1 MPPIQDNNIDSYGEY
16 INPEASSGDT
26 LGKGLWQAASS
37 LGMFVL
43 GQAAIMALFTKGKK
57 ATFTSLAKTARQSGV
72 RSAAQYS
79 TEHGNSLTAFL
90 SKLKPSPVQAV
101 AHTIHRASINPLAI
115 RQQTQ
120 WKQQGTST
128 YDKFQEI
135 KRLAMAGRTGGRAPA
150 FGTEAFFEHAR
161 ASGLTEL
168 AQKIGA
174 TYARETAINLPIFY
188 GMITYGGHSEEKPP
202 AWYNLPGHLVGMAK
216 FAPEYFAFD
225 AVFRGGSKLFGVARG
240 YSGKNIGS
248 AIPDPIQQGVSSAIQ
263 KLQAGE
269 YLGAR
274 VGGMT
279 LGHFSSMIHANTEAF
294 AEAWGPNRARYWT
307 QTIKTLSKFERTD
320 NSFADLLAKKRKIYT
335 AKYKDSFNTY
345 IEDIKIRSLQADRK
359 SVESAT
365 YFFQDTINLM
375 KPEGGLARVSERT
388 GGKLRVG
395 DNIDVPEAL
404 LKKSF
409 FNENKSL
416 PFLAQLLGLRR
427 ARGKD
432 FKQIKK
438 AFAYDKDTNL
448 YQKWR
453 KEGPDFLGMKEN
465 KFFDNILAN
474 HEVFINKTGRV
485 GSLVDL
491 GKVSPRYLLN
501 KVVHSKP
508 LVLFGKVSLAD
519 LLGLKLFTSKTT
531 DLPRMLPMTGQ
542 IPIDPSKL
550 TSYGNS
556 LYAHMSNNSIGGG
569 FGKDGLYRPTMQG
582 GKEGGNALLVRGTGE
597 KTYSLYDFSKLA
609 NADTQWMEI
618 ARSLNAKPVSDSQ
631 KMARSFTRS
640 VIQPPAAGESG
651 ITPHRSS
658 NPIIQ
663 FMQEHLALFE
673 GTGETMSIFSRARTF
688 LPKPLNRLIS
698 PSNTIY
704 NEARTID
711 VLRKIRE
718 NAEELK
724 GFGAVTN
731 ETVRE
736 RTVGA
741 LRKDLTALGDATSRD
756 SFDRILSDNM
766 FMEDIVDF
774 VIKKG
779 DIKSLKDFKPKDV
792 LSNHE
797 KLLNFAQKILTRI
810 DERNLISYNPGEN
823 IKQILS
829 GAKLS
834 KGALDPRGGK
844 GTPINKIKKFIY
856 DFAIDKSDEAVGPNN
871 NILELIQNKLMG
883 NSNIRGMIAEGRFHE
898 ADIAQLEYALTYQK
912 YRNALKFADREVSPH
927 ELSFMTSSARKI
939 QEVRTEEYI
948 MKDLLAAFEAPSQFV
963 DNSGSVIENYI
974 ANVNKFKL
982 VSTINKNSMNQVL
995 SQAVSSNP
1003 VIPYPSGLASAAK
1016 LGILWSTDTMRKIG
1030 SHVGVGWDPFEYSG
1044 MNLTKLW
1051 AKRVGV
1057 AAGVSQGYSALDTI
1071 VDTSGLF
1078 DWTMFDEGI
1087 TVGLADQAVRARLGA
1102 GWIYD
1107 TLGVDNASRYMEG
1120 LMPGSTKVIPGA
1132 AMGFYLGGIKG
1143 AAIGGLLN
1151 AAIQPQAS
1159 EGPLSFLSI
1168 APPLAPFVTDMTKSF
1183 DELQDIY
1190 EGQELVQRR
1199 RGAGWSLGITPI
1211 AGGRVEGYEPSWYA
1225 RLKSQYRAGP
1235 SLYGSKV
1242 EQFLFKDIPFLDISI
1257 GDFLDPQY
1265 IEWKHYRDR
1274 PYSIASAPFEEV
1286 PLVGPVLGATA
1297 GRLFNM
1303 LHPLGS
1309 TTLHKN
1315 EGEEAYMRG
1324 TTYDW
1329 KGNLRGTFGPQYGG
1343 FVESRNPQNVMAGNS
1358 GSQMPLMSPHQLRPL
1373 ISEQVYRGIIE
1384 PPGLPGFLTSS
1395 ILWGGDEPF
1404 VDTPVLASASALDSF
1419 TRTYWDQNL
1428 GDMMATN
1435 EIIRRMIP
1443 RKRTSF
1449 EEVNFLQNRMPSW
1462 MGGDLQQGDP
1472 YCLTPDTLVE
1482 TNKGLVKAE
1491 KIKKDMLLKTI
1502 HGRYFPVQETK
1513 TREVNE
1519 EIYIITVQGLED
1531 FPLKVTGGHP
1541 FYINEEWKF
1550 AKDIKITDRL
1560 SYPLLDISLATN
1572 IEIDGVQVHID
1583 SQFSYLLGL
1592 LSRWCTIDTAWNKVT
1607 LRSEIP
1613 SKLKQQIEKLI
1624 SIVFDTDLS
1633 SLNSSPELKQLLK
1646 NVQKMG
1652 PSIYLFNK
1660 DLPIILNYL
1669 KAFLVPSETNSHNII
1684 FRMHT
1689 KEAAYFIW
1697 STLLQNKL
1705 SSKIQDRDIII
1716 EGTSASEI
1724 AYYFDINIKKTSSSF
1739 RGISDIYFE
1748 SSKYTTK
1755 HGPQALLPIQSIE
1768 QEYYKGLV
1776 YAIDMGEDESF
1787 TIPGAL
1793 VHNSKVAHG
1802 ELLLP
1807 GTAYESFFNPA
1818 ITFPTGMSRLGYS
1831 PYEQALSMVG
1841 LGEFDL
1847 ETEDI
1852 LEKGSAIHQMVQNQL
1867 INAGIATRVEALI
1880 SDPELSIR
1888 SYVDV
1893 MYRDPYSNTEL
1904 PLEIKS
1910 ISSQGMSSLQRPRWK
1925 HRVQLNAYMAAMNV
1939 NRGKFL
1945 YISREDPNLTKEF
1958 SLKFDPQLWERTKTD
1973 LHEARS
1979 LALGYLEQGFG
1990 QASYGYSYIDRMRAL
2005 LNAAPYSKE
2014 FRETDTLL
2022 EDQLKE
2028 GYLSLEQEKEYSTLQ
2043 KYHRSMMRKY
2053 ELYPH
2058 RFKADQLLTPDEE
2071 YPEELSSNLFIQ
2083 PASNYNIVE
2092 RVLGSAWEYATH
2104 LNSPIHTKLI
2114 GAYSPEEQYRRSM
2127 IRGDFASWTAPI
2139 EDFIKPYGRGL
2150 KATVDPLQGA
2160 ISWGTGGS
2168 LIGGLPGAV
2177 AGSIIGGIYGT
2188 LHGAYRSTT
2197 GTEYIPA
2204 EFKERAEMQ
2213 EYFDMLQFY
2222 KAQQMYE
2229 ATGSPDYLK
2238 EMGRTPYGWVDK
2250 NMQSMWVAE
2259 QRMNELARRNT
2270 NPASRGIGDDMGFGS
2285 SWKGLFNESK
2295 YIASRLKDKTYSI
2308 TKLFARD
2315 TAYSWQSTSGKTV
2328 TDMMIQS
2335 KHSVNVN
2342 QAGVEF
2348 MKYSK
2353 ITPEQLR
2360 NSNASALIGT
2370 QSTILRPNLDP
2381 YPKNYESMMNTALK
2395 RQHNPASMGIGSDLG
2410 FGSPWQGSDALQAF
2424 NFNAD
2429 IMKYTGF
2436 SALPSWDRPFWA
2448 AFLETPEDR
2457 QDKLLETV
2465 DTQMSNMLMTAWGRG
2480 EEINLP
2486 NPDVFFNTYYKPS
2499 ALHPIMDPTTNLDD
2513 FQVVSVQEEGLDA
2526 HDFGMGWR
2534 EQLRRIASNPISILP
2549 IDMSESGSGPLLRGN
2564 LGKGEL
2570 EDAVRKVLDRMG
2582 YLGATVLVNI
2592 QHSSINETIVRLNVA
2607 RAATSQIIEK
2617 IYG

>member
-43 GQAAIMALFTKGKK
+43 GQAAIMTLFSKGKK
-57 ATFTSLAKTARQSGV
+57 ATFTSLAKTARQSSV
-72 RSAAQYS
+72 RGAAQYS
-79 TEHGNSLTAFL
+79 TEQGYSLTAFL

-101 AHTIHRASINPLAI
+101 AHTIHRASINPIAV
-115 RQQTQ
+115 RQQAQ
-120 WKQQGTST
+120 WKQQGLSS

-135 KRLAMAGRTGGRAPA
+135 KRMAGSPRKAGAS
-150 FGTEAFFEHAR
+150 AFFENMR
-161 ASGLTEL
+161 ASGLTDL
-168 AQKIGA
+168 FQKIGA

-225 AVFRGGSKLFGVARG
+225 AAFRGGSKLFGLARG
-240 YSGKNIGS
+240 YLGKNIGS

-274 VGGMT
+274 AGGMT

-294 AEAWGPNRARYWT
+294 AESWGPNRAKYWT
-307 QTIKTLSKFERTD
+307 QTTKTISKFERTN
-320 NSFADLLAKKRKIYT
+320 NSFTDLLADKRRAYT
-335 AKYKDSFNTY
+335 ATYKDSFNKHM
-345 IEDIKIRSLQADRK
+345 ERIKLRASRADQS
-359 SVESAT
+359 SVEAAS
-365 YFFQDTINLM
+365 YFFKDTIDFM
-375 KPEGGLARVSERT
+375 KRDLARISERR
-388 GGKLRVG
+388 GGSDRSPNFANM
-395 DNIDVPEAL
+395 DIPEAL

-416 PFLAQLLGLRR
+416 PFLAKLLGLKR

-438 AFAYDKDTNL
+438 AFESDGMNL

-491 GKVSPRYLLN
+491 GKVSPRHLLN

-519 LLGLKLFTSKTT
+519 LLGLKLFTSRAA
-531 DLPRMLPMTGQ
+531 DLPRMIPTTGQ
-542 IPIDPSKL
+542 IPIDPSNL
-550 TSYGNS
+550 TREGNS
-556 LYAHMSNNSIGGG
+556 LYAQMSGRNTGGG
-569 FGKDGLYRPTMQG
+569 FSEFGLYSPTRQLG
-582 GKEGGNALLVRGTGE
+582 ATGGNALLVRGTGE
-597 KTYSLYDFSKLA
+597 KTYSLYDFNKLA
-609 NADTQWMEI
+609 DPDTQWLEI
-618 ARSLNAKPVSDSQ
+618 ARNLNAKPVSDST

-640 VIQPPAAGESG
+640 VIRSPAAGESG
-651 ITPHRSS
+651 ITPHRST
-658 NPIIQ
+658 NPIIRY
-663 FMQEHLALFE
+663 MQENLALLE
-673 GTGETMSIFSRARTF
+673 GTGETMSIFARARTL

-718 NAEELK
+718 NAKELK
-724 GFGAVTN
+724 GMGPLN
-731 ETVRE
+731 ERSRE
-736 RTVGA
+736 SKIA
-741 LRKDLTALGDATSRD
+741 YLRRDLTAIGDATSRD
-756 SFDRILSDNM
+756 SFDSILSDNL
-766 FMEDIVDF
+766 FMEDILKF
-774 VIKKG
+774 AIRKG
-779 DIKSLKDFKPKDV
+779 GIKSLENFKPKDI
-792 LSNHE
+792 LTNHE
-797 KLLNFAQKILTRI
+797 KLLNFAQEILTGNPLR
-810 DERNLISYNPGEN
+810 EGYLYNSGEN

-829 GAKLS
+829 GARLS

-844 GTPINKIKKFIY
+844 GTPIGKIKKFIY

-871 NILELIQNKLMG
+871 NIVELIQNKLMG
-883 NSNIRGMIAEGRFHE
+883 SSNLRGMIAEGRFHE

-912 YRNALKFADREVSPH
+912 YRNSLRNANRGD
-927 ELSFMTSSARKI
+927 T
-939 QEVRTEEYI
+939 
-948 MKDLLAAFEAPSQFV
+948 AFELPFLNSAERKVAELQSEESVMKNLLTALEAPAQFV
-963 DNSGSVIENYI
+963 DNSGSVMENYMS
-974 ANVNKFKL
+974 NVSKL
-982 VSTINKNSMNQVL
+982 QLVNTINKNTMNNYM
-995 SQAVSSNP
+995 SKAVNSNT
-1003 VIPYPSGLASAAK
+1003 VVPYPSGLGGAAK
-1016 LGILWSTDTMRKIG
+1016 MGILWSTDTMRKIG
-1030 SHVGVGWDPFEYSG
+1030 SHVGLGWDPFEYSG

-1051 AKRVGV
+1051 AKRIGA
-1057 AAGVSQGYSALDTI
+1057 AAGVTMGYSALDTI

-1087 TVGLADQAVRARLGA
+1087 TVGLADQAVKARLAA

-1107 TLGVDNASRYMEG
+1107 TLGIDNASRYMEG

-1151 AAIQPQAS
+1151 ASIQPQAS

-1211 AGGRVEGYEPSWYA
+1211 AGGRIEGYEPGWYA

-1235 SLYGSKV
+1235 SLYGSKI

-1286 PLVGPVLGATA
+1286 PLVGPVLGATV
-1297 GRLFNM
+1297 GRLFNT

-1633 SLNSSPELKQLLK
+1633 GLNSSPELKQLLK

-1768 QEYYKGLV
+1768 QKYYKGLV

-1990 QASYGYSYIDRMRAL
+1990 QASHGYSYIDRMRAL
-2005 LNAAPYSKE
+2005 LNSAPYSKE

-2083 PASNYNIVE
+2083 PAGNYNIAE
-2092 RVLGSAWEYATH
+2092 RFLGSAWEYATH

-2150 KATVDPLQGA
+2150 KATVDPLQGS
-2160 ISWGTGGS
+2160 ISWGTGGG
-2168 LIGGLPGAV
+2168 LLGGLPGAV
-2177 AGSIIGGIYGT
+2177 AGSVIGGIYGT
-2188 LHGAYRSTT
+2188 IHGAYRSTT
-2197 GTEYIPA
+2197 GTQYISS

-2213 EYFDMLQFY
+2213 EYFDMLQY
-2222 KAQQMYE
+2222 YRAQQMYE

-2238 EMGRTPYGWVDK
+2238 EMGRTPYGWIEK
-2250 NMQSMWVAE
+2250 NMQSTWVAE
-2259 QRMNELARRNT
+2259 QRMNELAKRNT

-2285 SWKGLFNESK
+2285 SWKGLFNESN

-2315 TAYSWQSTSGKTV
+2315 TAYSWQGTSGKTV

-2335 KHSVNVN
+2335 KHAVNVN
-2342 QAGVEF
+2342 QAGVEY
-2348 MKYSK
+2348 MKYSR
-2353 ITPEQLR
+2353 ITPEQIR
-2360 NSNASALIGT
+2360 NSNASSLIGT

-2381 YPKNYESMMNTALK
+2381 YPKNYGSMMSTALK

-2410 FGSPWQGSDALQAF
+2410 FGSPWQGSDATQAF

-2436 SALPSWDRPFWA
+2436 SALPAWDRPFWS
-2448 AFLETPEDR
+2448 AFLDTPEDK
-2457 QDKLLETV
+2457 QDRLLETI

-2480 EEINLP
+2480 EELNLP
-2486 NPDVFFNTYYKPS
+2486 NPDVFFNTYYKPP

-2513 FQVVSVQEEGLDA
+2513 FQTVSVQEEGLDA

-2534 EQLRRIASNPISILP
+2534 EQLRRITSSPISILP
-2549 IDMSESGSGPLLRGN
+2549 IDISESRSGSMLKGN
-2564 LGKGEL
+2564 LSKGEL

-2582 YLGATVLVNI
+2582 YVGATVLVNI

-2617 IYG
+2617 MYG